1 MVAYVTF
8 LDFKI
13 PSSFFEHPVSSGK
26 QSKDLQL
33 PWYSPAPTVIDGPS
47 FPLHCLKGQRH
58 YVYLRSNL
66 QNNDNKHNNANFESP
81 SLFWSFV
88 NLKYSTGNVFT
99 WLQIALD
106 RYRCRGYFPEMS
118 EKKKRSQRQGSRLT
132 NQRDTL
138 KYPIVSTDRHSVC
151 LKCYDSYQILPTR
164 LRSITSR
171 CSGK

>member
-81 SLFWSFV
+81 SLFWFFV

-118 EKKKRSQRQGSRLT
+118 EKKEKKSKAR
-132 NQRDTL
+132 
-138 KYPIVSTDRHSVC
+138 KPI
-151 LKCYDSYQILPTR
+151 KKPT
-164 LRSITSR
+164 
-171 CSGK
+171 